1 MISKPTMN
9 FKSRAMKNSL
19 ITIILGI
26 ILVSQVNAQPGK
38 GGGRG
43 KDRGAM
49 RERIKSE
56 RIAFITDRLSLT
68 SDEAQRFWPVYNDL
82 HQQMETIKK
91 EQRNGRKAL
100 DDKLAS
106 MPDKDVEKAMSDD
119 LNRQQQLLDLH
130 RKSMTELSKIIPP
143 KKVAMLLKAE
153 RDFKMELLRKMK
165 DRGMPPP
172 PPEEED

>member
-1 MISKPTMN
+1 MN
-9 FKSRAMKNSL
+9 FKKSAMKNS
-19 ITIILGI
+19 IISAILGF
-26 ILVSQVNAQPGK
+26 ILICPAFAQPGK

-68 SDEAQRFWPVYNDL
+68 SEEAQRFWPVYNDL

-91 EQRNGRKAL
+91 EQRSSRKAL
-100 DDKLAS
+100 DDNLAI

-130 RKSMTELSKIIPP
+130 RKGMTELSKIIPP

-172 PPEEED
+172 PPDEED